1 MTTTAGKDLQDAHGD
16 HVDASF
22 KSDDAINTDAGTT
35 TGSTVFEIPNDS
47 DIKSRQQKKRSPT
60 QDSATSIGTTS
71 STTSRGSVSSV
82 ASAVSSSSSTSASGG
97 GGGGSRK
104 RKNKKAPYLHIAP
117 LSTPLKHRLET
128 LAIVWL
134 CVSLP
139 AFITLFFI
147 CISLGWVVW
156 LTVILPY
163 FIWWYGF
170 DLHTPTNG
178 KVSYRVRNS
187 MKNFIIW
194 EWFVNYFPI
203 RAHKTIELEPTF
215 TKVLV
220 KQTGSNSQGSEG
232 DEQEDGDDDELDLVS
247 EDATT
252 VLDNIFKFIGLKK
265 RLNRS
270 DDNISVKSSDSSSSC
285 RSSSPPAA
293 VYKRVSTGPRYIF
306 GYHPHGVIS
315 MGAIGLFGTNALRNE
330 PYEPV
335 LKWLKPFFHDPS
347 KFETLFPG
355 LGQIFALT
363 LTTQFTVPFYRDYL
377 MSMGLSSASAKNIKS
392 LINNGDNSV
401 CLVIGGAKE
410 SLLNTTVSKNARVG
424 YGYKGSSPR
433 EEEENEGSVSAEHT
447 EDVTDEKDSINEA
460 APNGGSNGRAP
471 STHDEQI
478 PLETTPPKKQIK
490 LVLANRKG
498 FVKLA
503 IELGNINLVPTFAFG
518 EADVYDISI
527 PKPGSIGYK
536 FQQWMKRTFA
546 FTIPFFSARGVF
558 IYDFGLLPYRNPIDI
573 VIGRPIHIPAGVLQ
587 EYRAQHPE
595 EFEDEVKEP
604 KEQKENV
611 NDKKDKSDAQSVESA
626 SGMSRSSSFTDF
638 LKLTTTKRGSS
649 VKAKIPQKLLDK
661 YHKLY
666 VDELR
671 RVYEDNKGRFGY
683 GDVELNIID

>member
-1 MTTTAGKDLQDAHGD
+1 MSTATDKDLEDVRPESNDSTTASTTTA
-16 HVDASF
+16 
-22 KSDDAINTDAGTT
+22 
-35 TGSTVFEIPNDS
+35 TGSSMRD
-47 DIKSRQQKKRSPT
+47 K
-60 QDSATSIGTTS
+60 
-71 STTSRGSVSSV
+71 
-82 ASAVSSSSSTSASGG
+82 SSSSTDNSNLKSRLQKRTTEDSSTSPTSSMASEMSNTSSITSTGSALSTGSTGSGRG
-97 GGGGSRK
+97 RK
-104 RKNKKAPYLHIAP
+104 HRHKKGPYLNVAP
-117 LSTPLKHRLET
+117 LNTPLKHRLET
-128 LAIVWL
+128 LAVVWL
-134 CVSLP
+134 CISIP
-139 AFITLFFI
+139 AFITLFLI

-178 KVSYRVRNS
+178 KVTYRVRNS
-187 MKNFIIW
+187 MKNLIIW

-203 RAHKTIELEPTF
+203 RAHKTVDLEPTF

-220 KQTGSNSQGSEG
+220 ETHNGSKSSG
-232 DEQEDGDDDELDLVS
+232 DDGDDELDDDELDLVS

-270 DDNISVKSSDSSSSC
+270 DDNILIKSDSSGGGG
-285 RSSSPPAA
+285 SSSRRSLSPPTA
-293 VYKRVSTGPRYIF
+293 VYKRVLTGPRYIF

-315 MGAIGLFGTNALRNE
+315 MGAVGLFGTNALRNE

-335 LKWLKPFFHDPS
+335 HPWLKPFFHDPS

-355 LGQIFALT
+355 IGQIFALT

-377 MSMGLSSASAKNIKS
+377 MSLGLSSASAKNIKS

-410 SLLNTTVSKNARVG
+410 SLLNTTVAKNARVG
-424 YGYKGSSPR
+424 YGYKGQKEEGG
-433 EEEENEGSVSAEHT
+433 EEEGEAEGEGDDPNEKISSA
-447 EDVTDEKDSINEA
+447 D
-460 APNGGSNGRAP
+460 P
-471 STHDEQI
+471 STES
-478 PLETTPPKKQIK
+478 TPPKKQIK
-490 LVLANRKG
+490 LVLNNRKG

-527 PKPGSIGYK
+527 PKPGSLGYK
-536 FQQWMKRTFA
+536 FQQWMKKTFA

-558 IYDFGLLPYRNPIDI
+558 IYDFGLLPYRTIDI
-573 VIGRPIHIPAGVLQ
+573 VHGRPIHVPAGVLQ

-595 EFEDEVKEP
+595 EFEDEAKDHKDSEAKTHGDKE
-604 KEQKENV
+604 KTN
-611 NDKKDKSDAQSVESA
+611 SDTQSAA
-626 SGMSRSSSFTDF
+626 SGMLRSSSFTDF
-638 LKLTTTKRGSS
+638 LKLSTKKTPS

-671 RVYEDNKGRFGY
+671 RVYEDNKHRFGY

>member
-1 MTTTAGKDLQDAHGD
+1 MSTAIDNNNTSSLNKEVQDDARPESKDTTT
-16 HVDASF
+16 S
-22 KSDDAINTDAGTT
+22 
-35 TGSTVFEIPNDS
+35 TGSSVFDS
-47 DIKSRQQKKRSPT
+47 TTDDIKLRQKKKRSAT
-60 QDSATSIGTTS
+60 QDSTSSVTSQMSTTS
-71 STTSRGSVSSV
+71 STTSTGSILSTESTTL
-82 ASAVSSSSSTSASGG
+82 SSTRRRSGRGG
-97 GGGGSRK
+97 GRK
-104 RKNKKAPYLHIAP
+104 HKHKKGPYLNVAP
-117 LSTPLKHRLET
+117 LNTPLKHRLET
-128 LAIVWL
+128 LAVVWL
-134 CVSLP
+134 CISIP
-139 AFITLFFI
+139 AFITIFFI

-178 KVSYRVRNS
+178 KVAYRVRNS
-187 MKNFIIW
+187 MKNFINW

-203 RAHKTIELEPTF
+203 RAHKTVELEPTF

-220 KQTGSNSQGSEG
+220 
-232 DEQEDGDDDELDLVS
+232 EQNGTSSDNDDELDLVS
-247 EDATT
+247 EDSTT

-270 DDNISVKSSDSSSSC
+270 DDNVLVKSNGSGSSGSR
-285 RSSSPPAA
+285 RSSSPPTAI
-293 VYKRVSTGPRYIF
+293 YKRVLTGPRYIF

-315 MGAIGLFGTNALRNE
+315 MGAVGLFGTNALRNE

-335 LKWLKPFFHDPS
+335 HKWLKPFFHDPS
-347 KFETLFPG
+347 KFQPLFPG
-355 LGQIFALT
+355 IGQIFALT

-377 MSMGLSSASAKNIKS
+377 MSLGLSSASAKNIKS

-410 SLLNTTVSKNARVG
+410 SLLNTTVAKNARVG
-424 YGYKGSSPR
+424 YGYKGSEQ
-433 EEEENEGSVSAEHT
+433 EEHEEDSEDVQEESKEKSHENEEGAEETGDSQEPTT
-447 EDVTDEKDSINEA
+447 EQNTGQSPDTS
-460 APNGGSNGRAP
+460 
-471 STHDEQI
+471 
-478 PLETTPPKKQIK
+478 PKKQIK
-490 LVLANRKG
+490 LVLNNRKG

-527 PKPGSIGYK
+527 PKPGSLGYK

-573 VIGRPIHIPAGVLQ
+573 VLGRPIHVPAGVLQ

-595 EFEDEVKEP
+595 EFEDEVKEKQQEE
-604 KEQKENV
+604 KEERKGSE
-611 NDKKDKSDAQSVESA
+611 ESA
-626 SGMSRSSSFTDF
+626 SGMRRSSSFTDF
-638 LKLTTTKRGSS
+638 LKLSTKKSSS
-649 VKAKIPQKLLDK
+649 VKTKIPQKLLDK

-671 RVYEDNKGRFGY
+671 RVYEENKDRFGY

>member
-1 MTTTAGKDLQDAHGD
+1 MSTHTNNSTSPKDIQDDDVRPQSQDAT
-16 HVDASF
+16 S
-22 KSDDAINTDAGTT
+22 TT
-35 TGSTVFEIPNDS
+35 TGSSVFDTNNTADDDS
-47 DIKSRQQKKRSPT
+47 NVELRQKKKRSAT
-60 QDSATSIGTTS
+60 QDST
-71 STTSRGSVSSV
+71 SSV
-82 ASAVSSSSSTSASGG
+82 ASQMSTTSTTSTGSMSSTGSTSSSSGRRKGG
-97 GGGGSRK
+97 HKHKHKG
-104 RKNKKAPYLHIAP
+104 PYLNVAP
-117 LSTPLKHRLET
+117 LNTPLKHRLET
-128 LAIVWL
+128 LAVVWL
-134 CVSLP
+134 CISIP
-139 AFITLFFI
+139 AFITLFLI

-156 LTVILPY
+156 FTVILPY

-187 MKNFIIW
+187 MKNLIIW

-203 RAHKTIELEPTF
+203 RAYKTVDLEPTF

-220 KQTGSNSQGSEG
+220 
-232 DEQEDGDDDELDLVS
+232 EQNGTDSDNDDELDLVS
-247 EDATT
+247 EDSTT

-270 DDNISVKSSDSSSSC
+270 DDNVSVKSSSSSSSSAR
-285 RSSSPPAA
+285 RSSSPPTA
-293 VYKRVSTGPRYIF
+293 VYKSVSTGPRYIF

-335 LKWLKPFFHDPS
+335 NKWLKPFFHDPS
-347 KFETLFPG
+347 KFPTLLPG
-355 LGQIFALT
+355 IGKIFALT
-363 LTTQFTVPFYRDYL
+363 LTTQFTLPFYRDYL

-410 SLLNTTVSKNARVG
+410 SLLNTTVAKNARVG
-424 YGYKGSSPR
+424 YGYKKPNHEKEQEG
-433 EEEENEGSVSAEHT
+433 EEEVEGKDNGKTNANKDDIVNS
-447 EDVTDEKDSINEA
+447 DEATSKEA
-460 APNGGSNGRAP
+460 SE
-471 STHDEQI
+471 SSQEQD
-478 PLETTPPKKQIK
+478 TPPRKTIK
-490 LVLANRKG
+490 LVLNNRKG

-518 EADVYDISI
+518 EADVYDITI
-527 PKPGSIGYK
+527 PKPGSLGYK

-558 IYDFGLLPYRNPIDI
+558 IYDFGLLPYRNPINI
-573 VIGRPIHIPAGVLQ
+573 VLGRPIHVPSGALQ

-595 EFEDEVKEP
+595 EFEDEVKEQQQEKNP
-604 KEQKENV
+604 E
-611 NDKKDKSDAQSVESA
+611 AA
-626 SGMSRSSSFTDF
+626 SGMRRSSSFTDF
-638 LKLTTTKRGSS
+638 LKLSTKKSSS

-661 YHKLY
+661 YHKMY
-666 VDELR
+666 VDELK
-671 RVYEDNKGRFGY
+671 RVYEENKERFGY

>member
-1 MTTTAGKDLQDAHGD
+1 MSTAIDNNNTSSLNKDVQDDARPESKDTTT
-16 HVDASF
+16 S
-22 KSDDAINTDAGTT
+22 
-35 TGSTVFEIPNDS
+35 TGSSVFDS
-47 DIKSRQQKKRSPT
+47 TTDNIKLRQKKKRSAT
-60 QDSATSIGTTS
+60 QDSTSSVTSQMSTTS
-71 STTSRGSVSSV
+71 STASTGSTLSTGSTTL
-82 ASAVSSSSSTSASGG
+82 SSTRRMSGRGG
-97 GGGGSRK
+97 GGRK
-104 RKNKKAPYLHIAP
+104 HKHKKGPYLNVAP
-117 LSTPLKHRLET
+117 LNTPLKHRLET
-128 LAIVWL
+128 LAVVWL
-134 CVSLP
+134 CISIP
-139 AFITLFFI
+139 AFITIFFI

-178 KVSYRVRNS
+178 KVAYRVRNS
-187 MKNFIIW
+187 MKNFINW

-203 RAHKTIELEPTF
+203 RAHKTVELEPTF

-220 KQTGSNSQGSEG
+220 
-232 DEQEDGDDDELDLVS
+232 EQNGASSDNDDELDLVS
-247 EDATT
+247 EDSTT
-252 VLDNIFKFIGLKK
+252 VLDNVFKLIGLKK

-270 DDNISVKSSDSSSSC
+270 DDNVLVKSNGSGSSGSR
-285 RSSSPPAA
+285 RSSSPPTA
-293 VYKRVSTGPRYIF
+293 VYKRVLTGPRYIF

-315 MGAIGLFGTNALRNE
+315 MGAVGLFGTNALRNE

-335 LKWLKPFFHDPS
+335 HRWLKPFFHDPS
-347 KFETLFPG
+347 KFQPLFPG
-355 LGQIFALT
+355 IGQIFALT

-377 MSMGLSSASAKNIKS
+377 MSLGLSSASAKNIKS

-410 SLLNTTVSKNARVG
+410 SLLNTTVAKNARVG
-424 YGYKGSSPR
+424 YGYKGSDQEDH
-433 EEEENEGSVSAEHT
+433 EEVS
-447 EDVTDEKDSINEA
+447 EDVQEESEEKSHENKKGTEEMGDSQE
-460 APNGGSNGRAP
+460 P
-471 STHDEQI
+471 TTEQN
-478 PLETTPPKKQIK
+478 TGQSSDTSPKKQIK
-490 LVLANRKG
+490 LVLNNRKG

-527 PKPGSIGYK
+527 PKPGSLGYK

-573 VIGRPIHIPAGVLQ
+573 VLGRPIHVPAGVLQ

-595 EFEDEVKEP
+595 EFEDEVKE
-604 KEQKENV
+604 KQQEGKGER
-611 NDKKDKSDAQSVESA
+611 KGSEESA
-626 SGMSRSSSFTDF
+626 SGMRRSSSFTDF
-638 LKLTTTKRGSS
+638 LKLSTKKSSS
-649 VKAKIPQKLLDK
+649 VKTKIPQKLLDK

-671 RVYEDNKGRFGY
+671 RVYEENKDRFGY